1 MDFLRRNLLITAA
14 MAPLEVLAEP
24 ISTVNDP
31 AKSMILSDFHT
42 GEGLE
47 GIGSSWTGFTDRVMG
62 GVSNA
67 DFQSAT
73 VSGRRCIRLTGQVTT
88 ANGGGFVQMAL
99 DLAPRSGGFDASAY
113 GGLELLVHGN
123 NEDYNIHLRT
133 ADVSWYDQSYRATVF
148 LEPEWQL
155 VRLPWESF
163 IPNSITEPF
172 DASRLQRIGLL
183 GWMREFEADIALSRI
198 ALYA

>member
-1 MDFLRRNLLITAA
+1 MDFLRRNLLSAAA
-14 MAPLEVLAEP
+14 MAPLGVLAEP
-24 ISTVNDP
+24 IAKVNDR
-31 AKSMILSDFHT
+31 ANSMILSDFHT

-47 GIGSSWTGFTDRVMG
+47 DVGASWTGFTDRVMG
-62 GVSNA
+62 GVSDA
-67 DFQSAT
+67 DFQSETLA
-73 VSGRRCIRLTGQVTT
+73 GRRCIRLTGQVTT

-99 DLAPRSGGFDASAY
+99 DLAPRRGSFDASAFS
-113 GGLELLVHGN
+113 GLELLVHGN

-133 ADVSWYDQSYRATVF
+133 ADVRWYDQSYRATVF
-148 LEPEWQL
+148 VEPEWQL

-163 IPNSITEPF
+163 SPNSITEPF
-172 DASRLQRIGLL
+172 DASRLQRIGVL